1 MENADIRNCKLAL
14 LTGDKA
20 WELKWIKHWGLP
32 TMTLKKWKVNFGL
45 AVKLR
50 GAKKV

>member
-1 MENADIRNCKLAL
+1 
-14 LTGDKA
+14 LTGEKA
-20 WELKWIKHWGLP
+20 WEIKWIKHWGLP

-45 AVKLR
+45 SVKLN